1 MSGKIYLLQ
10 ENGSLQ
16 AMSERSYVTEER
28 LQALLGDYPDLLAGD
43 QMDEENPRRWLLISR
58 EIGVPIEERG
68 GDWMSLDHLF
78 LDQDAIPT
86 LVEVKRSSDTRIRRE
101 VVGQML
107 DYASNAVAYWSVD
120 RLRVQFEA
128 GCKDN
133 GTDPIQLIAEL
144 IESDPTDESAMDD
157 FWERVDTNLHAGK
170 IRLVFAADEIP
181 PELRRIVEFL
191 NATMDPVEV
200 LAVEI
205 RQYAGEGLKTLV
217 PQVIGQTTQAR
228 GRKFGG
234 GPEKRQWDEPS
245 FLQELDRRRGE
256 AETTVA
262 RRILEWAKTNMPSIW
277 WGQGT
282 RSGGF
287 IPGLDHNGTWHQ
299 VVEVWTYGSV
309 EVQFQ
314 HMRSRPPFDDEAR
327 RSELLRRLNEIPDI
341 ALPEDSITRRPSI
354 PLSALQDEPVLEQFL
369 AVLDWVVQEIKTT

>member
-1 MSGKIYLLQ
+1 MTGKIYLLQ

-16 AMSERSYVTEER
+16 VMSERSYVTEER

-58 EIGVPIEERG
+58 EVGVPIEEGG

-120 RLRVQFEA
+120 RLRTQFEA
-128 GCKDN
+128 GCEDN

-144 IESDPTDESAMDD
+144 VESDPQDETAVDA
-157 FWERVDTNLHAGK
+157 FWEQVDTNLHAGK

-228 GRKFGG
+228 GRKSGG
-234 GPEKRQWDEPS
+234 RPEKRQWDEPS
-245 FLQELDRRRGE
+245 FFQELDRRRGE
-256 AETTVA
+256 AETAVA
-262 RRILEWAKTNMPSIW
+262 RRVLEWAKTNMPSIW

-287 IPGLDHNGTWHQ
+287 TPGLDHKGTWHQ

-314 HMRSRPPFDDEAR
+314 HMQSRPPFDDEAK
-327 RSELLRRLNEIPDI
+327 RSDLLHRLNEIPGI

-354 PLSALQDEPVLEQFL
+354 PLSTLQDEPVLEQFL